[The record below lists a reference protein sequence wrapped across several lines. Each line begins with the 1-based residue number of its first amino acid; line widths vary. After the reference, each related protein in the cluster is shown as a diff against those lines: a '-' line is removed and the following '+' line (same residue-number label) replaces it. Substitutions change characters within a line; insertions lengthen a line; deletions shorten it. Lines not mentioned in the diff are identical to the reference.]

1 MMNFV
6 EMGNYLLET
15 RLRLHLSQELVADI
29 IGVTDKTIRK
39 IEYGVTAADLVT
51 IMKLWDFYELPQ
63 QMLFSFYQRDEDMIR
78 EINYNQDK
86 IQKAKNKVLLEV

>member
-15 RLRLHLSQELVADI
+15 RLKLHLSQELVADI

-51 IMKLWDFYELPQ
+51 IMKLWDSMNFRNKCCSVFISE
-63 QMLFSFYQRDEDMIR
+63 MMI
-78 EINYNQDK
+78 
-86 IQKAKNKVLLEV
+86 